1 MPDHLPMKRPL
12 VILAA
17 LGCLFW
23 AADGLHASE
32 ELAEHVKRMTLEEKV
47 GQLLMLGIQGQ
58 DLSSREIEHIR
69 KINPGG
75 IVIYGRNVKE
85 ATDIAPL
92 ISKIR
97 SISGDR
103 ELPIFF
109 AVDQEGGLVHRIEG
123 ELYRPPSEPAIGAA
137 NSEELSREAGLSV
150 GSALKD
156 LGINVN
162 LSPVLDVPADMLSSP
177 MARRSFSSDSRTVA
191 QLGSAYIRGLREAG
205 LLATAKHFPGIGRA
219 KEDSHF
225 VIPHIVWKD
234 REERDEDTMP
244 FENAVRAG
252 VDIVMVGH
260 FIAEP
265 GDSKNPISLSA
276 YWMVDVL
283 RKGMGFEG
291 LIIVDNIEMRAIR
304 GMMTVAEAAVRSF
317 RSGADIIM
325 VSHEMKNQEK
335 VFNALV
341 DAVKKGHIS
350 HRKLDESLTRIMKA
364 KTRIMKAP
372 VRMSRNDL
380 GHVARSVAEASIAY
394 VRGRDVPPLPIR
406 KESSALYIGNNSILL
421 SGVKNFFRHAET
433 LDTTLLNYRKI
444 HPETP
449 IDKFLA
455 KFDAVIMDAEYTDAA
470 EIISACNT
478 LNKECIV
485 VLGQPGRFQKIIG
498 ELQPRRIVLTA
509 ENTKVHLDVALEIIS
524 GIRQAKGRLPFP
536 FSLPDAYVYD

>member
-1 MPDHLPMKRPL
+1 MKRSI
-12 VILAA
+12 VILTAIS
-17 LGCLFW
+17 CIFW
-23 AADGLHASE
+23 AADNLHASE
-32 ELAEHVKRMTLEEKV
+32 ELAEYAKRMTLRQKV
-47 GQLLMLGIQGQ
+47 GQLLMFGIQGR
-58 DLSSREIEHIR
+58 DLSIKEIEHIR

-75 IVIYGRNVKE
+75 IVFYGRNVKE

-97 SISGDR
+97 SISGDSV
-103 ELPIFF
+103 LPIFF

-162 LSPVLDVPADMLSSP
+162 LSPVLDVPADILSSP
-177 MARRSFSSDSRTVA
+177 MARRSFSNNSRTVA
-191 QLGSAYIRGLREAG
+191 RLGTAYILGLREAG

-225 VIPHIVWKD
+225 GIPHIAWKNLD
-234 REERDEDTMP
+234 ERDNDTMP
-244 FENAVRAG
+244 FENAIRAG
-252 VDIVMVGH
+252 VDIIMVGH

-265 GDSKNPISLSA
+265 GDSKNPISLSS
-276 YWMVDVL
+276 YWMEDVL
-283 RKGMGFEG
+283 RKDMAFEG
-291 LIIVDNIEMRAIR
+291 LILVDNIEMRAIK
-304 GMMTVAEAAVRSF
+304 GMMSVPEAAVKSF

-335 VFNALV
+335 VFNALM

-364 KTRIMKAP
+364 KARVMKAP
-372 VRMSRNDL
+372 VRMPGNDL
-380 GHVARSVAEASIAY
+380 DRVSRSVAETSIAY
-394 VRGRDVPPLPIR
+394 LRLKDVPPLPIG
-406 KESSALYIGNNSILL
+406 KGSSALYIGYNSILL
-421 SGVKNFFRHAET
+421 SGVKDFFSHAET
-433 LDTTLLNYRKI
+433 LNTTLLNYRKI
-444 HPETP
+444 NPETP
-449 IDKFLA
+449 ITEFLA

-470 EIISACNT
+470 EIISACNK
-478 LNKECIV
+478 LNKEYILI
-485 VLGQPGRFQKIIG
+485 LGQPGRFQKIIG
-498 ELQPRRIVLTA
+498 TLHPRRIVLTF
-509 ENTKVHLDVALEIIS
+509 ENTRVHLGVALEMVS

-536 FSLPDAYVYD
+536 LSLPDVYVYD